1 MPTFS
6 TDEVAR
12 VAGLARIDLTA
23 AELERLAGE
32 LAVIVHAVARVSEA
46 INDDVPATSHPI
58 PLANVFRPDVVEAG
72 LPVEDVLA
80 AAPASQD
87 GRFLV
92 PQILGEE

>member
-12 VAGLARIDLTA
+12 VASLARIDLTP

-32 LAVIVHAVARVSEA
+32 LEVIVHAVARVTEA
-46 INDDVPATSHPI
+46 VGDETPATSHPI
-58 PLANVFRPDVVEAG
+58 PLANVFREDVVEPS
-72 LPVEDVLA
+72 LPAEDVLA
-80 AAPASQD
+80 GAPASED

-92 PQILGEE
+92 PQILGED